1 MLKRYEFEG
10 KTVEDAINNGVA
22 SLGVE
27 REDIEFE
34 IVQREHKGILGI
46 GSKPAIIAISV
57 DDGQPEEAPVVEEKK
72 PEKKEIKKKEVE
84 KKEAEPVPADMTKGA
99 DAAKDFLNGV
109 FSKMGVKALFET
121 HIEKNEIFL
130 NIVSEDKGFII
141 GRRGETLDAL
151 QYLTMLSVNRGSS
164 EHYKITLDIGSYREE
179 RVKTLENLAH
189 RLAAKAKKTRRNVS
203 LEPMNAYERKI
214 IHSALQNDKS
224 ITTYSVGDEPNRKI
238 VISCKPKKD

>member
-1 MLKRYEFEG
+1 MLKKLEFEG
-10 KTVEDAINNGVA
+10 KTVEDAINKGVE

-46 GSKPAIIAISV
+46 GSKPAIISITI
-57 DDGQPEEAPVVEEKK
+57 DDGQPEEAPAPVKEEKK
-72 PEKKEIKKKEVE
+72 PEKKEAPKKE
-84 KKEAEPVPADMTKGA
+84 KKEEAVPADMTKGVK
-99 DAAKDFLNGV
+99 AAQDFLNGV

-151 QYLTMLSVNRGSS
+151 QYLTMLAVNRGSS
-164 EHYKITLDIGSYREE
+164 DHYKITLDIGSYREE

-238 VISCKPKKD
+238 VISCKPRKDQ

>member
-1 MLKRYEFEG
+1 MLKRLEFEG

-27 REDIEFE
+27 REDIDFE

-57 DDGQPEEAPVVEEKK
+57 DDGEPEVKAAPAEEKK
-72 PEKKEIKKKEVE
+72 PEKKEN
-84 KKEAEPVPADMTKGA
+84 KEAEAVTPAADMAKGTE
-99 DAAKDFLNGV
+99 AACDFLKGV
-109 FSKMGVKALFET
+109 FSKMGIKSLFET
-121 HIEKNEIFL
+121 HIEKNEIFI
-130 NIVSEDKGFII
+130 NIVSEEKGFII

-151 QYLTMLSVNRGSS
+151 QYLTMLAVNRGKN

-238 VISCKPKKD
+238 VISCKPKKEQ

>member
-1 MLKRYEFEG
+1 MLKKLEFEG
-10 KTVEDAINNGVA
+10 KTVEDAINKGVE

-46 GSKPAIIAISV
+46 GSKPAIIAITI
-57 DDGQPEEAPVVEEKK
+57 DDGQPEEAPAPVKEEKK
-72 PEKKEIKKKEVE
+72 PEKKEAPKKE
-84 KKEAEPVPADMTKGA
+84 KKEEAVPADMTKGVK
-99 DAAKDFLNGV
+99 AAQDFLNGV

-151 QYLTMLSVNRGSS
+151 QYLTMLAVNRGSS
-164 EHYKITLDIGSYREE
+164 DHYKITLDIGSYREE
-179 RVKTLENLAH
+179 RVIH
-189 RLAAKAKKTRRNVS
+189 RF
-203 LEPMNAYERKI
+203 YYQ
-214 IHSALQNDKS
+214 LQS
-224 ITTYSVGDEPNRKI
+224 
-238 VISCKPKKD
+238 

>member
-1 MLKRYEFEG
+1 MLKRLEFEG

-57 DDGQPEEAPVVEEKK
+57 DDGEPEVKAAPSEEKK
-72 PEKKEIKKKEVE
+72 PEKKESKNAEEVTP
-84 KKEAEPVPADMTKGA
+84 AADMAKGTEEA
-99 DAAKDFLNGV
+99 CDFLKGV
-109 FSKMGVKALFET
+109 FSKMGIKALFET
-121 HIEKNEIFL
+121 HIEKNEIFI
-130 NIVSEDKGFII
+130 NIVSEEKGFII

-151 QYLTMLSVNRGSS
+151 QYLTMLAVNRGKN

-224 ITTYSVGDEPNRKI
+224 ITTYSVGDEPNRKV
-238 VISCKPKKD
+238 VISCKPKKEQ